1 MKKLFL
7 TFGLI
12 TMSGAA
18 FAQGIVNWSAIPFNA
33 MTVQTNTTQGSPL
46 FGDGVTG
53 IGGGLAAGG
62 FYFELLYAPYTGA
75 QAPVPTTLAELAA
88 WSDAGLE
95 AQSSASAGKL
105 APINPDAGAT
115 VPWAAGTTDSIVL
128 VGWSANLGSTWSAA
142 EAEIM
147 NQEVWFAWGAYLG
160 FSATGYIAPVSYSP
174 GAMLFGPPTAQ
185 GVPIYNPPSN
195 PMELYPIFPEPST
208 LALAGLGGL
217 VLLLF
222 RRRK

>member
-1 MKKLFL
+1 
-7 TFGLI
+7 
-12 TMSGAA
+12 MSGAA
-18 FAQGIVNWSAIPFNA
+18 FAQGTVNWSAIPFPFMTADTNA
-33 MTVQTNTTQGSPL
+33 TEISPL
-46 FGDGVTG
+46 FG
-53 IGGGLAAGG
+53 GGGASGVGANGG
-62 FYFELLYAPYTGA
+62 VLGVGNFYFELLYAPYTGV
-75 QAPVPTTLAELAA
+75 QAPVPNSLGALLS
-88 WSDAGLE
+88 WSDTGLE
-95 AQSSASAGKL
+95 AQSTASAGRL
-105 APINPDAGAT
+105 APINGNAGAI
-115 VPWAAGTTDSIVL
+115 VPWSLGTTNSIMM